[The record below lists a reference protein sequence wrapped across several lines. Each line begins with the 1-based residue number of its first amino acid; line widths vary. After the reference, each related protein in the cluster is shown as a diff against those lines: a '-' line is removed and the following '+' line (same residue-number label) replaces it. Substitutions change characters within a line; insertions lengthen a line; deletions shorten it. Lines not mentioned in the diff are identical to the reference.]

1 MQKKILSA
9 VLSLF
14 LVGSASSAFATYY
27 PSLDVDID
35 DSFNK
40 EANVDI
46 NKSWD
51 IDVDI
56 DKTKIINKT
65 KTINKTFD
73 NDVFD
78 VDNADGAVLNQYVNG
93 APMGNRAS
101 MGAVYSIPEQGRP
114 GMGMGLPTAQ
124 MSGNVASQVN
134 NATSEVSS
142 IAIGNMISIE
152 DSFNKTRNRSRSY
165 SHDVDINVDVDID
178 DSFNVDDSFN
188 KSGHHRGGYQVP

>member
-14 LVGSASSAFATYY
+14 LVGSASSAFADYY

-40 EANVDI
+40 EVNVDY

-56 DKTKIINKT
+56 NKTKIINKT
-65 KTINKTFD
+65 KAISKTYD

-78 VDNADGAVLNQYVNG
+78 VDNAGGAVLNQYVNS
-93 APMGNRAS
+93 APTPDLW
-101 MGAVYSIPEQGRP
+101 SIQEVGPR
-114 GMGMGLPTAQ
+114 GMGLPTAQ

-134 NATSEVSS
+134 NATGDVSS
-142 IAIGNMISIE
+142 IAIGNLLSVDGSYNSTRTSTRTSTRSLGIDVDVDVD
-152 DSFNKTRNRSRSY
+152 DSFN
-165 SHDVDINVDVDID
+165 ID
-178 DSFNVDDSFN
+178 DSFNRR
-188 KSGHHRGGYQVP
+188 GGHRGHGSD

>member
-1 MQKKILSA
+1 MQKKILSV

-14 LVGSASSAFATYY
+14 LAGSASSAFAGFYDI
-27 PSLDVDID
+27 DVDID

-40 EANVDI
+40 EVDVDI

-51 IDVDI
+51 IDVDV

-65 KTINKTFD
+65 KTINKTYD

-78 VDNADGAVLNQYVNG
+78 VDNDDGAVLNQYVNG
-93 APMGNRAS
+93 APMGDL
-101 MGAVYSIPEQGRP
+101 YSFQENGPR
-114 GMGMGLPTAQ
+114 GMGLPTAQ

-134 NATSEVSS
+134 NATGDISS
-142 IAIGNMISIE
+142 IAIGNMLSIE
-152 DSFNKTRNRSRSY
+152 DSFNRTRNSTRNHTRNL
-165 SHDVDINVDVDID
+165 DIDVDVDIE

-188 KSGHHRGGYQVP
+188 QSGFPGGLQLP